1 MAEVVVPGCILS
13 LVWRKVLAVV
23 KARAVMR
30 ARAAELA
37 LYLL

>member
-1 MAEVVVPGCILS
+1 MAEVVVPECILS
-13 LVWRKVLAVV
+13 PVWPKVLAVV
-23 KARAVMR
+23 KALVVMR